1 MMPSISI
8 SAAIASTLVFLTAA
22 FGSHDSTTRAAH
34 ESPRHELPRYALP
47 RHALSAQDSTL
58 YTEEQATA
66 GAAVFGKVCAECH
79 EKADIT
85 KPDFRSKW
93 NGRTLFELFELVRTT
108 MPDSNPGGL
117 TREEYA
123 GALAYI
129 LKANGLPAGG
139 TAVMPDSAAMSNV
152 KLSLPPL

>member
-1 MMPSISI
+1 MMPHISI
-8 SAAIASTLVFLTAA
+8 SAAIASTLVFLTAT
-22 FGSHDSTTRAAH
+22 FGSHDSTTGPTH
-34 ESPRHELPRYALP
+34 TESPRHAL
-47 RHALSAQDSTL
+47 ASIDSAL
-58 YTEEQATA
+58 YTEEQATS
-66 GAAVFGKVCAECH
+66 GAVVFAKVCAECH

-123 GALAYI
+123 GTMAYI
-129 LKANGLPAGG
+129 LKANGLPAG
-139 TAVMPDSAAMSNV
+139 TTPVMPDSAAMSNA

>member
-1 MMPSISI
+1 MMLPISI
-8 SAAIASTLVFLTAA
+8 SAAIASTLVLLTAA
-22 FGSHDSTTRAAH
+22 FGSHDASTPAAH
-34 ESPRHELPRYALP
+34 DAPRYALV
-47 RHALSAQDSTL
+47 AQDSTL

-129 LKANGLPAGG
+129 LKANGLPAGT
-139 TAVMPDSAAMSNV
+139 TAVMPDSALMSNV